1 MPYNT
6 SAISISISSCA
17 EDDGL
22 DDDDV
27 VVLGGRNLAPPFCFY
42 THQNN
47 TVSTLTSSKPS
58 QQSDILTPGFRNSL
72 SSS

>member
-17 EDDGL
+17 KDEGL
-22 DDDDV
+22 DVVVVV

-42 THQNN
+42 TH
-47 TVSTLTSSKPS
+47 
-58 QQSDILTPGFRNSL
+58 
-72 SSS
+72 